1 MNMAGYILKRILAVI
16 PVMTTVALIVFLI
29 LRLTPG
35 DPAAIIAGDTATPEQ
50 IERMREAMGLNEP
63 IHLQFLHWIGQLL
76 RGDLGTSLLSGTPV
90 NALIADRIWPTLQ
103 IALLTIIF
111 SVLIAVPLGTLAA
124 WRHGRM
130 GDHIVMAI
138 SVAGFSV
145 PAFVVGYVLIKLF
158 AADLRW
164 LPVQGYRAPSQDFVQ
179 FLRHAILPAL
189 TLTAA
194 YVALTARM
202 TRANLLNVL
211 SEDYIRTAHAKGV
224 SEMKVLLR
232 HGLRNAAV
240 PILTVVGTGLAMLL
254 SGVVVVESVFNIP
267 GIGRLTIDAVMARD
281 YPAIQGMILLTSGI
295 YVLVNLIIDIAYTLF
310 DPRIRY

>member
-1 MNMAGYILKRILAVI
+1 MLGYIVKRILAVI
-16 PVMTTVALIVFLI
+16 PVMAIVALIVFLI

-35 DPAAIIAGDTATPEQ
+35 DPAAIIAGDTATPDQ
-50 IERMREAMGLNEP
+50 IARLRDSMGLNEP
-63 IHLQFLHWIGQLL
+63 IYIQFVQWIGQLL
-76 RGDLGTSLLSGTPV
+76 RGDLGTSLLSGTSV
-90 NALIADRIWPTLQ
+90 NALIADRIWPTLN
-103 IALLTIIF
+103 IALLSIVM
-111 SVLIAVPLGTLAA
+111 SVAIAVPLGTLAA
-124 WRHGRM
+124 WQHRRF
-130 GDHIVMAI
+130 GDHVVMAI

-145 PAFVVGYVLIKLF
+145 PAFVVGYVLIKVF

-164 LPVQGYRAPSQDFVQ
+164 LPVQGYRAPSQGMVE

-202 TRANLLNVL
+202 TRASLLNVL
-211 SEDYIRTAHAKGV
+211 GEDYIRTAHAKGV
-224 SEMKVLLR
+224 KEVKVLLR

-240 PILTVVGTGLAMLL
+240 PILTVVGTGFAMLL

-281 YPAIQGMILLTSGI
+281 YPVIQGMILLTSGI
-295 YVLVNLIIDIAYTLF
+295 YVLVNLLIDIAYTVF

>member
-1 MNMAGYILKRILAVI
+1 MAGYVLKRILSVL
-16 PVMTTVALIVFLI
+16 PVMAIVAVIVFLI

-50 IERMREAMGLNEP
+50 IAQLRVAMGLNEP
-63 IHLQFLHWIGQLL
+63 IYMQFLHWIGQLL
-76 RGDLGTSLLSGTPV
+76 QGNLGTSLLSGTSV
-90 NALIADRIWPTLQ
+90 NALIADRIWPTLN
-103 IALLTIIF
+103 IALLTIAM
-111 SVLIAVPLGTLAA
+111 SVLVAVPLGTLAA
-124 WRHGRM
+124 WRHGRAS
-130 GDHIVMAI
+130 DHIVMAI

-145 PAFVVGYVLIKLF
+145 PAFVVGYVLISIF
-158 AADLRW
+158 AASLRW
-164 LPVQGYRAPSQDFVQ
+164 LPVQGYVAPSQDFLQ
-179 FLRHAILPAL
+179 FMRHAILPAL

-202 TRANLLNVL
+202 TRASLLNVL
-211 SEDYIRTAHAKGV
+211 GEDYVRTAHAKGV
-224 SEMKVLLR
+224 SETKVLLR

-240 PILTVVGTGLAMLL
+240 PILTVVGTGFAMLL

-281 YPAIQGMILLTSGI
+281 YPVIQGIILLTSGI

>member
-1 MNMAGYILKRILAVI
+1 MATYIIKRILAVV
-16 PVMTTVALIVFLI
+16 PVMAIVALIVFLI

-50 IERMREAMGLNEP
+50 IARMRQAMGLDQP
-63 IHLQFLHWIGQLL
+63 IHIQFLHWTAQLL
-76 RGDLGTSLLSGTPV
+76 RGDLGTSLLSGASV
-90 NALIADRIWPTLQ
+90 NALIADRIWPTFN
-103 IALLTIIF
+103 IALLAIAL
-111 SVLIAVPLGTLAA
+111 SVMIAVPLGTLAA
-124 WRHGRM
+124 WRHGRAS
-130 GDHIVMAI
+130 DHIVMAI

-145 PAFVVGYVLIKLF
+145 PAFVVGYVLIKMF

-164 LPVQGYRAPSQDFVQ
+164 LPVQGYRAPSQDFAE
-179 FLRHAILPAL
+179 FLRHAMLPAL

-202 TRANLLNVL
+202 TRASLLNVL
-211 SEDYIRTAHAKGV
+211 GEDYIRTAHAKGA
-224 SEMKVLLR
+224 SEVKVLLR

-240 PILTVVGTGLAMLL
+240 PILTVVGTGFAMLL
-254 SGVVVVESVFNIP
+254 SGMVVVESVFNIP

-281 YPAIQGMILLTSGI
+281 YPVIQGMILLTSGI
-295 YVLVNLIIDIAYTLF
+295 YVMTNLIIDISYTLF

>member
-1 MNMAGYILKRILAVI
+1 MPAYILKRTLAVI
-16 PVMTTVALIVFLI
+16 PVMAIVALIVFLI

-35 DPAAIIAGDTATPEQ
+35 DPAAIIAGDNATPEQ
-50 IERMREAMGLNEP
+50 IAQMRQAMGLNEP
-63 IHLQFLHWIGQLL
+63 IYVQFAQWIGQLL
-76 RGDLGTSLLSGTPV
+76 RADLGTSLLSGTSV
-90 NALIADRIWPTLQ
+90 NALIASRIWPTLY
-103 IALLTIIF
+103 IALLTIVL

-124 WRHGRM
+124 WRHGRLS
-130 GDHIVMAI
+130 DHVVMMI
-138 SVAGFSV
+138 SVIGFSV
-145 PAFVVGYVLIKLF
+145 PAFVVGYVLIKIF

-164 LPVQGYRAPSQDFVQ
+164 LPVQGYRDPSQGFWE

-202 TRANLLNVL
+202 TRASLLNVL
-211 SEDYIRTAHAKGV
+211 GEDYIRTARAKGV
-224 SEMKVLLR
+224 SETRVLLQ

-240 PILTVVGTGLAMLL
+240 PILTVVGTGFAMLL

-267 GIGRLTIDAVMARD
+267 GLGRLTIDAVMARD
-281 YPAIQGMILLTSGI
+281 YPVIQGMILLTSGI
-295 YVLVNLIIDIAYTLF
+295 YVLVNLVIDLAYTLF

>member
-1 MNMAGYILKRILAVI
+1 MLAYIIKRTLAVI
-16 PVMTTVALIVFLI
+16 PVMAIVALIVFLI

-35 DPAAIIAGDTATPEQ
+35 DPAAIIAGDSATPEQ
-50 IERMREAMGLNEP
+50 IASMREAMGLNEP
-63 IHLQFLHWIGQLL
+63 IYLQFLHWIGQLL
-76 RGDLGTSLLSGTPV
+76 QGDLGTSLLSGTSV
-90 NALIADRIWPTLQ
+90 NALIASRIWPTLY
-103 IALLTIIF
+103 IALLTIVM
-111 SVLIAVPLGTLAA
+111 SVLIAVPLGTIAA
-124 WRHGRM
+124 WRHGRLS
-130 GDHIVMAI
+130 DHIVMII

-145 PAFVVGYVLIKLF
+145 PAFVVGYIFIKIF

-164 LPVQGYRAPSQDFVQ
+164 LPVQGYKDPALGFGE

-189 TLTAA
+189 TLTTA

-202 TRANLLNVL
+202 TRASLLNVL
-211 SEDYIRTAHAKGV
+211 GEDYIRTAHAKGV
-224 SEMKVLLR
+224 SEPRVLLQ

-240 PILTVVGTGLAMLL
+240 PILTVVGTGFAMLL

-281 YPAIQGMILLTSGI
+281 YPVIQGMILLTSGI
-295 YVLVNLIIDIAYTLF
+295 YVLVNLAIDLAYTLF

>member
-1 MNMAGYILKRILAVI
+1 MPGYIVKRILAVV
-16 PVMTTVALIVFLI
+16 PVMAIVALIVFLI

-35 DPAAIIAGDTATPEQ
+35 DPAAIIAGDAATPDQ
-50 IERMREAMGLNEP
+50 IEKLRQTMGLNEP
-63 IHLQFLHWIGQLL
+63 ILMQFIHWVGQLL
-76 RGDLGTSLLSGTPV
+76 QGNLGTSLLSGTSV
-90 NALIADRIWPTLQ
+90 NALIADRIWPTLN
-103 IALLTIIF
+103 IAVLTIIL
-111 SVLIAVPLGTLAA
+111 SVAIAVPLGTFAA
-124 WRHGRM
+124 WRHGRI
-130 GDHIVMAI
+130 GDRVVMIV

-145 PAFVVGYVLIKLF
+145 PAFVVGYVLIKIF

-164 LPVQGYRAPSQDFVQ
+164 LPVQGYRAPSAGFGE

-202 TRANLLNVL
+202 TRASLLNVL
-211 SEDYIRTAHAKGV
+211 GEDFIRTARAKGV
-224 SEMKVLLR
+224 DETRVLLR

-240 PILTVVGTGLAMLL
+240 PVLTVVGTGFAMLL

-281 YPAIQGMILLTSGI
+281 YPVIQGMILLTSGL
-295 YVLVNLIIDIAYTLF
+295 YVLVNLLIDLAYTLF

>member
-1 MNMAGYILKRILAVI
+1 MLGYIVKRILAII
-16 PVMTTVALIVFLI
+16 PVMAIVALIVFLI

-50 IERMREAMGLNEP
+50 IARLRQTMGLNEP
-63 IHLQFLHWIGQLL
+63 IYVQFIHWIGQLL

-90 NALIADRIWPTLQ
+90 NALIADRIWPTLN
-103 IALLTIIF
+103 IALLTIVI

-124 WRHGRM
+124 WRHGRLS
-130 GDHIVMAI
+130 DHAVMAV
-138 SVAGFSV
+138 SVIGFSV
-145 PAFVVGYVLIKLF
+145 PAFVVGYVLIKIF

-164 LPVQGYRAPSQDFVQ
+164 LPVQGYKPPSQGMGE

-189 TLTAA
+189 TLTAT
-194 YVALTARM
+194 YIALTARM
-202 TRANLLNVL
+202 TRASLLNVL
-211 SEDYIRTAHAKGV
+211 GEDYIRTARAKGV
-224 SEMKVLLR
+224 GEVKVLLR

-240 PILTVVGTGLAMLL
+240 PILTVVGTGFAMLL
-254 SGVVVVESVFNIP
+254 SGVVVVESVYNIP

-281 YPAIQGMILLTSGI
+281 YPVIQGMILLTSGI
-295 YVLVNLIIDIAYTLF
+295 YVLVNLLIDIAYTVF

>member
-1 MNMAGYILKRILAVI
+1 MPVYIIKRVLAVV
-16 PVMTTVALIVFLI
+16 PVMAIVALIVFMI

-50 IERMREAMGLNEP
+50 IEGLRQAMGLNEP
-63 IHLQFLHWIGQLL
+63 IYMQFIHWLGQLL
-76 RGDLGTSLLSGTPV
+76 RGDLGTSLLSGTSV
-90 NALIADRIWPTLQ
+90 NALIAARIWPTLN
-103 IALLTIIF
+103 IALLTIVL

-130 GDHIVMAI
+130 SDHIVMAI

-145 PAFVVGYVLIKLF
+145 PAFVVGYVLIKIF

-164 LPVQGYRAPSQDFVQ
+164 LPVQGYKAPTQDFLQ

-202 TRANLLNVL
+202 TRASLLNVL
-211 SEDYIRTAHAKGV
+211 GEDYIRTAHAKGV
-224 SEMKVLLR
+224 SEVNVLLR

-240 PILTVVGTGLAMLL
+240 PILTVVGTGFAMLL

-281 YPAIQGMILLTSGI
+281 YPVIQGMILLTSGI
-295 YVLVNLIIDIAYTLF
+295 YVLINLIIDIAYTVF

>member
-1 MNMAGYILKRILAVI
+1 MLGYIVKRILAVI
-16 PVMTTVALIVFLI
+16 PVMAIVALIVFLI

-35 DPAAIIAGDTATPEQ
+35 DPAAIIAGDTATPDQ
-50 IERMREAMGLNEP
+50 IASLRESMGLNEP
-63 IHLQFLHWIGQLL
+63 IYVQFFQWIGQLL
-76 RGDLGTSLLSGTPV
+76 RGDLGTSLLSGTSV
-90 NALIADRIWPTLQ
+90 NALIADRIWPTLN
-103 IALLTIIF
+103 IALLSIVM
-111 SVLIAVPLGTLAA
+111 SVAIAVPLGTLAA
-124 WRHGRM
+124 WRHGRL

-145 PAFVVGYVLIKLF
+145 PAFVVGYVLIKVF

-164 LPVQGYRAPSQDFVQ
+164 LPVQGYRAPSQGMGE
-179 FLRHAILPAL
+179 FLRHAILPAM

-202 TRANLLNVL
+202 TRASLLNVL
-211 SEDYIRTAHAKGV
+211 GEDYIRTAHAKGV
-224 SEMKVLLR
+224 KEVKVLLR

-240 PILTVVGTGLAMLL
+240 PILTVVGTGFAMLL

-281 YPAIQGMILLTSGI
+281 YPVIQGMILLTSGI
-295 YVLVNLIIDIAYTLF
+295 YVLVNLLIDIAYTVF

>member
-1 MNMAGYILKRILAVI
+1 MLGYIVKRILAVI
-16 PVMTTVALIVFLI
+16 PVMAIVALIVFLI

-35 DPAAIIAGDTATPEQ
+35 DPAAIIAGDTATPDQ
-50 IERMREAMGLNEP
+50 IASLRESMGLNEP
-63 IHLQFLHWIGQLL
+63 IYVQFFQWIGQLL
-76 RGDLGTSLLSGTPV
+76 HGDLGTSLLSGTSV
-90 NALIADRIWPTLQ
+90 NALIADRIWPTLN
-103 IALLTIIF
+103 IALLSIVM
-111 SVLIAVPLGTLAA
+111 SVAIAVPLGTLAA
-124 WRHGRM
+124 WRHGRF
-130 GDHIVMAI
+130 GDHVVMAI

-145 PAFVVGYVLIKLF
+145 PAFVVGYVLIKVF

-164 LPVQGYRAPSQDFVQ
+164 LPVQGYRAPSQGMGE
-179 FLRHAILPAL
+179 FLRHAILPAM

-202 TRANLLNVL
+202 TRASLLNVL
-211 SEDYIRTAHAKGV
+211 GEDYIRTAHAKGV
-224 SEMKVLLR
+224 KDVTVLLR

-240 PILTVVGTGLAMLL
+240 PILTVVGTGFAMLL

-281 YPAIQGMILLTSGI
+281 YPVIQGMILLTSGI
-295 YVLVNLIIDIAYTLF
+295 YVLVNLLIDIAYTVF

>member
-1 MNMAGYILKRILAVI
+1 MLGYIVKRVFAVV
-16 PVMTTVALIVFLI
+16 PVMAIVALIVFLI

-50 IERMREAMGLNEP
+50 IARLRQTMGLNEP
-63 IHLQFLHWIGQLL
+63 IYVQFVQWVGQLL

-90 NALIADRIWPTLQ
+90 NALIADRIWPTLN
-103 IALLTIIF
+103 IAVLTIIM
-111 SVLIAVPLGTLAA
+111 SVLIAVPMGTFAA
-124 WRHGRM
+124 WRRGRI
-130 GDHIVMAI
+130 GDHVVMII

-145 PAFVVGYVLIKLF
+145 PAFVVGYVLIKIF

-164 LPVQGYRAPSQDFVQ
+164 LPVQGYRAPSAGLID

-202 TRANLLNVL
+202 TRASLLNVL
-211 SEDYIRTAHAKGV
+211 GEDYIRTALAKGV
-224 SEMKVLLR
+224 GETRVLLR

-240 PILTVVGTGLAMLL
+240 PILTVVGTGFAMLL

-281 YPAIQGMILLTSGI
+281 YPVIQGMILLTSGI
-295 YVLVNLIIDIAYTLF
+295 YVLVNLLIDLAYTLF

>member
-1 MNMAGYILKRILAVI
+1 MLGYIVKRILAVI
-16 PVMTTVALIVFLI
+16 PVMAIVALIVFLI

-35 DPAAIIAGDTATPEQ
+35 DPAAIIAGDTATPDQ
-50 IERMREAMGLNEP
+50 IARLRESMGLNEP
-63 IHLQFLHWIGQLL
+63 IYVQFVQWIGQLL
-76 RGDLGTSLLSGTPV
+76 RGDLGTSLLSGTSV
-90 NALIADRIWPTLQ
+90 NALIADRIWPTLN
-103 IALLTIIF
+103 IALLSIVM
-111 SVLIAVPLGTLAA
+111 SVAIAVPLGTLAA
-124 WRHGRM
+124 WRHGRL
-130 GDHIVMAI
+130 GDHVVMAI
-138 SVAGFSV
+138 SVAGFSI
-145 PAFVVGYVLIKLF
+145 PAFVVGYVLIKVF

-164 LPVQGYRAPSQDFVQ
+164 LPVQGYRAPSQGMGE

-202 TRANLLNVL
+202 TRASLLNVL
-211 SEDYIRTAHAKGV
+211 GEDYIRTAHAKGV
-224 SEMKVLLR
+224 NEVRVLLR

-240 PILTVVGTGLAMLL
+240 PILTVVGTGFAMLL

-281 YPAIQGMILLTSGI
+281 YPVIQGMILLTSGI
-295 YVLVNLIIDIAYTLF
+295 YVLVNLLIDVAYTVF

>member
-1 MNMAGYILKRILAVI
+1 MPSYILKRILSVL
-16 PVMTTVALIVFLI
+16 PVMAIVALIVFLI

-50 IERMREAMGLNEP
+50 IAKLRVAMGLNEP
-63 IHLQFLHWIGQLL
+63 IYMQFLHWVGQLL
-76 RGDLGTSLLSGTPV
+76 QGDLGISLLSGTSV
-90 NALIADRIWPTLQ
+90 NALIADRIWPTLN
-103 IALLTIIF
+103 IALLTIAL
-111 SVLIAVPLGTLAA
+111 SVLVAVPLGTLAA

-130 GDHIVMAI
+130 SDHIVMAI

-145 PAFVVGYVLIKLF
+145 PAFVVGYVLISIF
-158 AADLRW
+158 AANLKW
-164 LPVQGYRAPSQDFVQ
+164 LPVQGYVAPSHDFMQ
-179 FLRHAILPAL
+179 FMRHATLPAL

-194 YVALTARM
+194 YIALTARM
-202 TRANLLNVL
+202 TRASLLNVL
-211 SEDYIRTAHAKGV
+211 GEDYVRTARAKGV
-224 SEMKVLLR
+224 SEAKVLLR

-240 PILTVVGTGLAMLL
+240 PILTVVGTGFAMLL

-281 YPAIQGMILLTSGI
+281 YPVIQGIILLTSGI
-295 YVLVNLIIDIAYTLF
+295 YVLVNLIIDISYTFF

>member
-1 MNMAGYILKRILAVI
+1 MPGYILKRILSVL
-16 PVMTTVALIVFLI
+16 PVMAIVALIVFLI

-50 IERMREAMGLNEP
+50 IARLRVAMGLNEP
-63 IHLQFLHWIGQLL
+63 IYMQFLHWIGQLL
-76 RGDLGTSLLSGTPV
+76 QGDLGTSLLSSTSV
-90 NALIADRIWPTLQ
+90 NALIADRIWPTLN
-103 IALLTIIF
+103 IALLTIAM

-124 WRHGRM
+124 WRHGRTS
-130 GDHIVMAI
+130 DHVVMAI

-145 PAFVVGYVLIKLF
+145 PAFVVGYVLISIF
-158 AADLRW
+158 AANLKW
-164 LPVQGYRAPSQDFVQ
+164 LPVQGYTAPSQDFMQ
-179 FLRHAILPAL
+179 FMRHAILPAL

-202 TRANLLNVL
+202 TRASLLNVL
-211 SEDYIRTAHAKGV
+211 GEDYVRTAYAKGV
-224 SEMKVLLR
+224 SETKVLLR

-240 PILTVVGTGLAMLL
+240 PILTVVGTGFAMLL

-281 YPAIQGMILLTSGI
+281 YPVIQGIILLTSGI

>member
-1 MNMAGYILKRILAVI
+1 MPGYIIKRILAVI
-16 PVMTTVALIVFLI
+16 PVMVIVALIVFLI

-35 DPAAIIAGDTATPEQ
+35 DPAAIIAGDTATPDQ
-50 IERMREAMGLNEP
+50 IAQLRRAMGLDEP
-63 IHLQFLHWIGQLL
+63 IYIQFVQWVGQLL
-76 RGDLGTSLLSGTPV
+76 RGDLGTSLLSGTSV
-90 NALIADRIWPTLQ
+90 NALIADRIWPTLN
-103 IALLTIIF
+103 IALLTIVM

-124 WRHGRM
+124 WRHGRLS
-130 GDHIVMAI
+130 DHIVMAI

-145 PAFVVGYVLIKLF
+145 PAFVVGYVLIKIF

-164 LPVQGYRAPSQDFVQ
+164 LPVQGYKAPTQDFLG

-202 TRANLLNVL
+202 TRASLLNVL
-211 SEDYIRTAHAKGV
+211 GEDYIRTAHAKGV
-224 SEMKVLLR
+224 GETKVLLR

-240 PILTVVGTGLAMLL
+240 PILTVVGTGFAMLL

-281 YPAIQGMILLTSGI
+281 YPVIQGMILLTSGI
-295 YVLVNLIIDIAYTLF
+295 YVFVNLIIDLSYSLF